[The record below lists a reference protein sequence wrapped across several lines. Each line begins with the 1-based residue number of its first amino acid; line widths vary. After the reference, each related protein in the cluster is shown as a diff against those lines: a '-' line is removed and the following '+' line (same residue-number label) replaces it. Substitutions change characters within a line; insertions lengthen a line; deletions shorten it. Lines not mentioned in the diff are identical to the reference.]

1 MPEFK
6 KSERLCGKK
15 SFEQLFSKGKK
26 FFIHPFR
33 VQFVCRDMEGA
44 EKRIGVIVPKKIAKK
59 AVKRNRL
66 KRQIREA
73 YRLEKEPFLGNPTLK
88 NKGIDFAV
96 IYIGEEKTDL
106 GFLREKINL
115 ILARLSKDCVQ

>member
-15 SFEQLFSKGKK
+15 SFEKLFSKGKK
-26 FFIHPFR
+26 FFVHPFK
-33 VQFVCRDMEGA
+33 VQYLYQDNETSA
-44 EKRIGVIVPKKIAKK
+44 KRIGVVVSKKIVKRAN
-59 AVKRNRL
+59 KRNRL

-73 YRLEKEPFLGNPTLK
+73 YRLEKESFLINPALL

-96 IYIGEEKTDL
+96 IYIGEEKTSL
-106 GFLREKINL
+106 AFLREKINL
-115 ILARLSKDCVQ
+115 ILARLSRDCVQ